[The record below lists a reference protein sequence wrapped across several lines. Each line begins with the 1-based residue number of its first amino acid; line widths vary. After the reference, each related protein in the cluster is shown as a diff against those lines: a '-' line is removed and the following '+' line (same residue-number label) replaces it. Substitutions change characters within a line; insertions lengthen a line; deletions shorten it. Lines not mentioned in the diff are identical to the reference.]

1 MHTVVGIDLS
11 LTSTGIAIITG
22 GIATTQRVTSK
33 GKADA
38 TLEQR
43 LKRLNDLAATIA
55 DITEARKPTLVLIE
69 APSFQSKGG
78 QAHDRSG
85 LWWLVVTTLCHF
97 PWIVVVQVPPSCRMR
112 YGAGKGNAAKDDVLS
127 AVVRRYP
134 DVDVNGN
141 DEADALILAAMGA
154 RHLGSPIEESLP
166 KANLAGMAGVHW
178 PADVRTPVHAREPA
192 AS

>member
-11 LTSTGIAIITG
+11 LTSTGIAIITNG
-22 GIATTQRVTSK
+22 VATTQRVNSK
-33 GKADA
+33 GKKDA

-43 LKRLNDLAATIA
+43 MTRLHNLALTIA
-55 DITEARKPTLVLIE
+55 SDIVWKAHPTLVVIE
-69 APSFQSKGG
+69 SPAYSRTMGSM
-78 QAHDRSG
+78 HDRSG
-85 LWWLVVTTLCHF
+85 LWWMTLDLIDSLELTVVEVTSGGRCKYAT
-97 PWIVVVQVPPSCRMR
+97 
-112 YGAGKGNAAKDDVLS
+112 GKGNAAKDDVLS

-154 RHLGSPIEESLP
+154 RHLGVPIEESLP
-166 KANLAGMAGVHW
+166 KANLLGMAGVHW
-178 PADVRTPVHAREPA
+178 PYPQLGQA